1 MRLFP
6 RKRFL
11 IRAGSIVGLL
21 IVALL
26 ALPFLIDLNGYKATI
41 AQQVKQATDRE
52 LQIQGPIR
60 LSLLPLPEVTLNEVR
75 FANAPGAK
83 GLTMAEVKS
92 AVVRLSLPSL
102 LTGTIAASEVTLLA
116 PRINFEI
123 DAAGQPNW
131 AFVPT
136 SGGGGALPVQAV
148 RIEGGMISFSDARTG
163 RVIVADRLELSAS
176 AASMTGPFALTGS
189 ASVDDQPVKVELSL
203 GAQET
208 AGHRVDLALDAA
220 GGRLAYRGT
229 VSELGPGAKLAGQV
243 SAAADNL
250 VVFVKTLARIAGQE
264 EPRVSP
270 LLAGKFQ
277 FDGPVTLSRTEA
289 GARDFT
295 LVMAGQDK
303 VTGSFAATLEPELTV
318 DARLSAQKLDIDHWL
333 KQVVLPAETKAEVQ
347 AKKLPEP
354 PAPTEATARPRPA
367 KAAWLPRITAKLAL
381 QVGEAIYNQQA
392 VRNIAIELDALN
404 GVVAVPKFDATLP
417 GDLVVRA
424 SSTLSDRSA
433 RPRASGEFSLE
444 GSKLRETLAWL
455 GADTSMVPPDRLTRI
470 SLRGRMGSRDGD
482 VRVEDAVFQLD
493 NFRGKAGITVAFTI
507 PLSVE
512 LQLDLGTIDLDP
524 YLRPDAQATSMQ
536 PRNRPLVPL
545 LALLGPSLGLKLKVA
560 RINYRGEAV
569 SGLDLD
575 VARKAG
581 TLKLNNLKVAS
592 LAGAR
597 LEVRGAVAGYWTPLP
612 NANVVY
618 KFDAPDIDRVLKL
631 AGAPP
636 TGFGAVLASG
646 AVAGTWESLELRHV
660 KVNAM
665 GSSVDAN
672 GTFAVAGVPERKITS
687 LSYKGKAVV
696 DGQPMTVALSAAD
709 LAARPKVT
717 VDVRTDALDFDRFLR
732 GGPQR
737 RSAGRPLARSSA
749 AAGEID
755 TSAFRSFDGSF
766 HVTTGAP
773 HGNPARGGTTE
784 VAAELKDGRLAITHL
799 KGGYH
804 GGWLDL
810 TGVVDAR
817 EPALSFELKGEAT
830 GFRIGEMMRE
840 SGGSSEIGSFIKIR
854 LDGTLNVNDIVLRG
868 TGRTAAQL
876 KSSLVGSARV
886 SGFIHPSA
894 DQFMSMIGSA
904 AAGVTGDAINL
915 TLGNVARLFGD
926 KGGIGAGNTLNAASL
941 VLNRFVNRDNPFSG
955 EIDIARGVLTDRR
968 LQVQGSG
975 ATANVFTRTSLESST
990 TDTTINFNLSE
1001 EPSLPY
1007 LIVTA
1012 RGPLGG
1018 PSISVTRGGARDPPG
1033 MARIWS
1039 DVEKVPSMLPSL
1051 SLPSIHIPNPFGR

>member
-11 IRAGSIVGLL
+11 IRAGSVIGLL

-41 AQQVKQATDRE
+41 TQQVKQATGRE

-60 LSLLPLPEVTLNEVR
+60 LSLLPLPEVTLDEVR

-123 DAAGQPNW
+123 DAAGQANW

-136 SGGGGALPVQAV
+136 SGGGGTLPVEAV

-163 RVIVADRLELSAS
+163 RVIVADRLDLSAS

-203 GAQET
+203 GAKET
-208 AGHRVDLALDAA
+208 AGHRVDLALDAG
-220 GGRLAYRGT
+220 GGRLAYKGS
-229 VSELGPGAKLAGQV
+229 VSELGPGARLAGQV
-243 SAAADNL
+243 SASADNL

-264 EPRVSP
+264 EPHVSP

-277 FDGPVTLSRTEA
+277 FDGPVMLSRIEA
-289 GARDFT
+289 SAREFA

-303 VTGSFAATLEPELTV
+303 VTGSFAATLEPELKV
-318 DARLSAQKLDIDHWL
+318 DARLAAQRLDIDHWL
-333 KQVVLPAETKAEVQ
+333 KQVVLPVEAKIAMEAE
-347 AKKLPEP
+347 KLPKP
-354 PAPTEATARPRPA
+354 PAPAETTVHPARAP
-367 KAAWLPRITAKLAL
+367 WLPRITAKLAL
-381 QVGEAIYNQQA
+381 QVGEAIYNQQP
-392 VRNIAIELDALN
+392 VRNIAVELDALN

-424 SSTLSDRSA
+424 SSTMSDRSA
-433 RPRASGEFSLE
+433 RPRVSGEFSLE

-455 GADTSMVPPDRLTRI
+455 GADVSMVPPDRLTRV
-470 SLRGRMGSRDGD
+470 SLRGRMASRDGD
-482 VRVEDAVFQLD
+482 VRVEDAVFELD
-493 NFRGKAGITVAFTI
+493 NLRGKAGITVAFTI

-512 LQLDLGTIDLDP
+512 LQLDLGTIDLDSFI
-524 YLRPDAQATSMQ
+524 RPGAEAGSTQ
-536 PRNRPLVPL
+536 PRSRPLVPL

-560 RINYRGEAV
+560 RINYRGEVV

-581 TLKLNNLKVAS
+581 TLKLNDLKVVS

-597 LEVRGAVAGYWTPLP
+597 LEVRGAVDGYWTPLP
-612 NANVVY
+612 SANVVY

-660 KVNAM
+660 AVSAM
-665 GSSVDAN
+665 GSSVEAN

-687 LSYKGKAVV
+687 MSYKGHAVV
-696 DGQPMTVALSAAD
+696 DGQSMTVALSAAD
-709 LAARPKVT
+709 LAGRPKIT
-717 VDVRTDALDFDRFLR
+717 ADVRTDALDFDRFLR
-732 GGPQR
+732 GGSQR
-737 RSAGRPLARSSA
+737 RPASRASPRGRADT
-749 AAGEID
+749 AGEID
-755 TSAFRSFDGSF
+755 TSAFRSVDGSF

-773 HGNPARGGTTE
+773 HGSPARGGNTE
-784 VAAELKDGRLAITHL
+784 IAAELKDGRLTITHL
-799 KGGYH
+799 KGAYH

-810 TGVVDAR
+810 AGVVDAH

-840 SGGSSEIGSFIKIR
+840 GGGGNEIGSFIKIR
-854 LDGTLNVNDIVLRG
+854 LDGTLNVSDIVVRG

-876 KSSLVGSARV
+876 KSSLAGSARV
-886 SGFIHPSA
+886 NGFIHPSA

-904 AAGVTGDAINL
+904 AASVTGDAINL

-955 EIDIARGVLTDRR
+955 EIDIAHGVLTDRR

-1012 RGPLGG
+1012 RGPLDG

-1033 MARIWS
+1033 MKKIWS
-1039 DVEKVPSMLPSL
+1039 DVEKIPSILPSI
-1051 SLPSIHIPNPFGR
+1051 SLPSFHIPNPFGR